1 MFSKPEPN
9 GTPDPIDGLENSRFE
24 HENGEVKQSEGG
36 EKDGRNLHR
45 WQKLKCQ
52 RLYIIYRQNVL
63 TVHSCINRPQ
73 SVSKN

>member
-45 WQKLKCQ
+45 WQKIEMSAFVYNIQTKRIDCPL
-52 RLYIIYRQNVL
+52 
-63 TVHSCINRPQ
+63 VH
-73 SVSKN
+73 K